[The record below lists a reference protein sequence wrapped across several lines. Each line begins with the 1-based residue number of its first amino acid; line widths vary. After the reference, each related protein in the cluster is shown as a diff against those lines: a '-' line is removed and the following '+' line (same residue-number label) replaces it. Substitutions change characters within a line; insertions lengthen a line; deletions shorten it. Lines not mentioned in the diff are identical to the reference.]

1 VVFFAGHG
9 DLLVPGAKGG
19 TIPDA
24 LQNGKG
30 GSRGIA
36 AGGGLFVFCCPEY
49 SLRDP
54 RSTAI
59 TAEELFD
66 GLARVNC
73 RKVVLLDACH
83 SGQASE
89 ANLLRRAAPNGQGP
103 FIIASC
109 DQSELAYEHPKLQH
123 GLFTYAVLDSLG
135 NGFRKA
141 DLDADGVLTAE
152 ELFDYTSVQVPS
164 LVRQLNLKGKSQHP
178 ICFPRQPPKF
188 PVVKQ

>member
-1 VVFFAGHG
+1 
-9 DLLVPGAKGG
+9 
-19 TIPDA
+19 
-24 LQNGKG
+24 
-30 GSRGIA
+30 

-54 RSTAI
+54 RATAI